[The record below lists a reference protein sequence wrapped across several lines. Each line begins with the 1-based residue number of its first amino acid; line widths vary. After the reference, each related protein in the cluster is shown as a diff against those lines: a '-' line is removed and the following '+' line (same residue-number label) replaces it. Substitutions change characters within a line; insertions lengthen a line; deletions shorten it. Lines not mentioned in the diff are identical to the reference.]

1 MPSYSFGLQT
11 DSTTTLLHAL
21 HICDESLM
29 SILSS
34 EEFTASVVKV
44 SNLNGE
50 RKCSGHL
57 SRSSF
62 RLGVGVCG

>member
-1 MPSYSFGLQT
+1 
-11 DSTTTLLHAL
+11 
-21 HICDESLM
+21 M